1 MMRGYRIPMSKWAGE
16 RQEKDKNRQFLVA
29 DAKAKDG
36 YEGIQNPHVGW
47 RKTRKRLEQVVP
59 GSRR

>member
-36 YEGIQNPHVGW
+36 YEGIQNPHVKWAGERQEKDW
-47 RKTRKRLEQVVP
+47 NR
-59 GSRR
+59 